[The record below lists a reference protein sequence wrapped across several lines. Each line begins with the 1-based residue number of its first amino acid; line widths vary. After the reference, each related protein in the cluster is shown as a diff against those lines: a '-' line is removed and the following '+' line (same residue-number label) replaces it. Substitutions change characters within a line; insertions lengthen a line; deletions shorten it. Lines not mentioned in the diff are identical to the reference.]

1 MIVVGFA
8 MPVAFAD
15 VVLGDDFG
23 SITFNPN
30 NDGGVEGEFIIKNGG
45 SHPNINNGINNAA
58 ETFNSGRTE
67 TTITTLDGTSTK
79 KTSSLTVG
87 ANNVTLVKYDENGAA
102 TEEGLTLSGVKD
114 GEISAISTEAVNGKQ
129 LNKVDIKADAAQ
141 DTADQAIINAKAADD
156 KAVAAQ
162 GTANTALNNAKTAD
176 DKAVAAQ
183 GTADQAIINAKA
195 ADDKAVAAQGT
206 ANTAL
211 NNAKTADDKAV
222 AAQNDLNDYRTQTDT
237 TLGLHAGRI
246 SQNETDIIGL
256 KSDVAD
262 IRHDLRNQKDEY
274 RAGIASLAAMTNIPT
289 VPGKTFSAGMGVGN
303 FKNKTAFAAGAN
315 WNVNE
320 NVSTKFSVG
329 FESSDV
335 TIGTGVAFGF

>member
-1 MIVVGFA
+1 MKLFNVNKIVASMIVVGFT

-15 VVLGDDFG
+15 V
-23 SITFNPN
+23 
-30 NDGGVEGEFIIKNGG
+30 
-45 SHPNINNGINNAA
+45 
-58 ETFNSGRTE
+58 
-67 TTITTLDGTSTK
+67 
-79 KTSSLTVG
+79 
-87 ANNVTLVKYDENGAA
+87 
-102 TEEGLTLSGVKD
+102 
-114 GEISAISTEAVNGKQ
+114 Q
-129 LNKVDIKADAAQ
+129 QAQ
-141 DTADQAIINAKAADD
+141 ATADQAIINAKAADDKAVAAQSTANTALNNAKTADD

>member
-1 MIVVGFA
+1 MKLFNVNKIVASMIVVGFT

-15 VVLGDDFG
+15 V
-23 SITFNPN
+23 
-30 NDGGVEGEFIIKNGG
+30 
-45 SHPNINNGINNAA
+45 
-58 ETFNSGRTE
+58 
-67 TTITTLDGTSTK
+67 
-79 KTSSLTVG
+79 
-87 ANNVTLVKYDENGAA
+87 
-102 TEEGLTLSGVKD
+102 
-114 GEISAISTEAVNGKQ
+114 Q
-129 LNKVDIKADAAQ
+129 QAQ
-141 DTADQAIINAKAADD
+141 ATADQAIINAKAADD

-183 GTADQAIINAKA
+183 GTADQAIINAKV
-195 ADDKAVAAQGT
+195 ADDKAVT
-206 ANTAL
+206 
-211 NNAKTADDKAV
+211 
-222 AAQNDLNDYRTQTDT
+222 AQNDLNDYRTQTDT

>member
-1 MIVVGFA
+1 MKLFNVNKIVASMIVVGFT

-15 VVLGDDFG
+15 V
-23 SITFNPN
+23 
-30 NDGGVEGEFIIKNGG
+30 
-45 SHPNINNGINNAA
+45 
-58 ETFNSGRTE
+58 
-67 TTITTLDGTSTK
+67 
-79 KTSSLTVG
+79 
-87 ANNVTLVKYDENGAA
+87 
-102 TEEGLTLSGVKD
+102 
-114 GEISAISTEAVNGKQ
+114 Q
-129 LNKVDIKADAAQ
+129 QAQ
-141 DTADQAIINAKAADD
+141 ATADQAIINAKAADD

-162 GTANTALNNAKTAD
+162 STANTALNNAKT
-176 DKAVAAQ
+176 
-183 GTADQAIINAKA
+183 

>member
-1 MIVVGFA
+1 MKLFNVNKIVASMIVVGFT

-15 VVLGDDFG
+15 V
-23 SITFNPN
+23 
-30 NDGGVEGEFIIKNGG
+30 
-45 SHPNINNGINNAA
+45 
-58 ETFNSGRTE
+58 
-67 TTITTLDGTSTK
+67 
-79 KTSSLTVG
+79 
-87 ANNVTLVKYDENGAA
+87 
-102 TEEGLTLSGVKD
+102 
-114 GEISAISTEAVNGKQ
+114 Q
-129 LNKVDIKADAAQ
+129 QAQ
-141 DTADQAIINAKAADD
+141 ATADQAIINAKAADD

-162 GTANTALNNAKTAD
+162 STANTALNNAKTADDKAVAAQGTANTALNNAKAAD

-195 ADDKAVAAQGT
+195 ADDKAVAAQSTANTALNNAKTADDKAVAAQGT

-211 NNAKTADDKAV
+211 NNAKAADDKAVAAQGTADQAIINAKAADDKAV

>member
-1 MIVVGFA
+1 MKLFNVNKIVASMIVVGFA

-45 SHPNINNGINNAA
+45 SHPNMNNGINNAA

-114 GEISAISTEAVNGKQ
+114 GEISAISAEAVNGKQ

-141 DTADQAIINAKAADD
+141 D
-156 KAVAAQ
+156 
-162 GTANTALNNAKTAD
+162 
-176 DKAVAAQ
+176 
-183 GTADQAIINAKA
+183 TADQAIINAKA

>member
-1 MIVVGFA
+1 MKLFNVNKIVASMIVVGFT
-8 MPVAFAD
+8 MPVAFAEPGKDYTQGAVDD
-15 VVLGDDFG
+15 VIFTVD
-23 SITFNPN
+23 TN
-30 NDGGVEGEFIIKNGG
+30 NGGVGDFIVKKGSPDSAVEILRSGSKSTTISTVDGSKLTFDDNGLSIKDKNGK
-45 SHPNINNGINNAA
+45 NIAS
-58 ETFNSGRTE
+58 SGLQVE
-67 TTITTLDGTSTK
+67 DGTLAVDS
-79 KTSSLTVG
+79 
-87 ANNVTLVKYDENGAA
+87 
-102 TEEGLTLSGVKD
+102 KD
-114 GEISAISTEAVNGKQ
+114 AVNGKQ

-141 DTADQAIINAKAADD
+141 D
-156 KAVAAQ
+156 
-162 GTANTALNNAKTAD
+162 
-176 DKAVAAQ
+176 
-183 GTADQAIINAKA
+183 TADQAIINAKA